1 MSGGFFYKLYADGP
15 ERYCKGY
22 KSQVARELLK
32 IGTKYGEEPKGLCFG
47 LSAKFVNTLEEIPK
61 STNKCI
67 VVPWMAKEGF
77 NYDTSDYDRTTFDA
91 DVVDYKISQEEFDAV
106 VHDLKQN
113 EYWVPQR
120 TLKLGM
126 AIAVYIVSMLLV
138 FFAMVVFGQG
148 YGNAHPAV
156 YWSVILLCPILA
168 LLGLTSPLILYRT
181 NQGRLGSRE
190 EAFAKILE
198 NWNHRVFNDRKVKWK
213 IGKYGCWL
221 EIHFDQ
227 EIKQLESFNR
237 EVREQVLDDLQSEY
251 EKEAKRLNIN
261 VDGQRVELGSIGCE
275 KKEGTT
281 RGSPEY
287 NDLEVGYAIPT
298 PEPAQDNDDLEIK
311 NVYMAQPLRANAA

>member
-1 MSGGFFYKLYADGP
+1 MSGGFFYKLYSDGP
-15 ERYCKGY
+15 GRYCKGY

-47 LSAKFVNTLEEIPK
+47 LSAKYVNAVEETPK

-67 VVPWMAKEGF
+67 VIPWMAKEGF
-77 NYDTSDYDRTTFDA
+77 DYETTTYDKTTFDA

-120 TLKLGM
+120 TLKLGV
-126 AIAVYIVSMLLV
+126 AIAIYIISMVLV
-138 FFAMVVFGQG
+138 FLSMIAFGQG
-148 YGNAHPAV
+148 YGAAHPAV

-181 NQGRLGSRE
+181 NQGRLGNRE
-190 EAFAKILE
+190 EAFAKIVE
-198 NWNHRVFNDRKVKWK
+198 NWNQRVFNDRKVKWK
-213 IGKYGCWL
+213 MGRYGCWL

-227 EIKQLESFNR
+227 DIKQLESFNR
-237 EVREQVLDDLQSEY
+237 EVREQVIDELQQEY
-251 EKEAKRLNIN
+251 EKEAKRLGIN

-281 RGSPEY
+281 KGSPEY
-287 NDLEVGYAIPT
+287 NDIEVGYAIPAGEPV
-298 PEPAQDNDDLEIK
+298 PENDELEIK